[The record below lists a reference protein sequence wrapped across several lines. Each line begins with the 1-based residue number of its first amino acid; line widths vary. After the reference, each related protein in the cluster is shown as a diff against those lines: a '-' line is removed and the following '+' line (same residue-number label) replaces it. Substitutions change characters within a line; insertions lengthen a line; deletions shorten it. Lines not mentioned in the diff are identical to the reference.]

1 MSIDKSP
8 KEDLKESIDKV
19 RRSAKRRQK
28 DRAKFLQGQIRQG
41 IEEQVVIRRIEA
53 NTNEILELLKTIAQ
67 KLEKL

>member
-1 MSIDKSP
+1 MSIDKSS

-19 RRSAKRRQK
+19 RRSAKRQRK

-53 NTNEILELLKTIAQ
+53 NTNEILKLLKTIAQ
-67 KLEKL
+67 KLDKL